1 MSQQDWFEQNAP
13 KQTASP
19 DAGDWFAANAP
30 ADIPT
35 QQAAPQSAVGQLFDS
50 SKPLADRF
58 RTADIALSGLGVN
71 LAKGAIKKMAE
82 PAATIAG
89 GLNKLPWLGELLAPS
104 QGVSAFKQAVQP
116 SNTAQTV
123 GGIGEQA
130 GEMAVT
136 GAPLRAGAEAIAAKL
151 PFLAKYFAPVARIG
165 AEALNTG
172 MSAAAHGQP
181 VGTSA
186 GIGAAGGA
194 VGEAFDALAPT
205 LDNKALGI
213 AGKDTRYGQTPAQA
227 ILDNTSG
234 IRPATIARQAGQR
247 ASSLTR
253 QMESGIADA
262 TQRTASGQAGM
273 ISTDSAHQVL
283 DNALANAPRNA
294 TTYKDKISSLRDLL
308 SFDAPGTVGPAR
320 RDFTP
325 DEILEMK
332 RGINKEISSW
342 DSTAR
347 KSVTPV
353 TKQLYRALDS
363 QLDAAAPGN
372 AELNQQIGS
381 LITGSKRAEAT
392 AGRRSGVVTQLLS
405 RGVPATAGGALGYS
419 QGGPKGAAVGA
430 AGGALLATPAG
441 QMALARLLNAGLP
454 EILARGLVSSG
465 FGQEVQGSR

>member
-1 MSQQDWFEQNAP
+1 MAQQQDWFEQNAP
-13 KQTASP
+13 QQAASP
-19 DAGDWFAANAP
+19 AAGDWFAANAP
-30 ADIPT
+30 GDIQT

-58 RTADIALSGLGVN
+58 RTADIALSGTGVN

-82 PAATIAG
+82 PAATLAG

-136 GAPLRAGAEAIAAKL
+136 GAPLRAGAEALAAKL

-181 VGTSA
+181 IGTSA

-194 VGEAFDALAPT
+194 LGEAFDAVAPT
-205 LDNKALGI
+205 FVNKALGI
-213 AGKDTRYGQTPAQA
+213 AGKDMKYGQTPAQA

-234 IRPATIARQAGQR
+234 IRPATIARQAGQK

-262 TQRTASGQAGM
+262 TQQTVSGQAGM
-273 ISTDSAHQVL
+273 ISTDPAHQVL
-283 DNALANAPRNA
+283 DDALASAPRNA
-294 TTYKDKISSLRDLL
+294 TTYKDKVSSLRDLL
-308 SFDAPGTVGPAR
+308 SLDDTGR
-320 RDFTP
+320 REFTP

-332 RGINKEISSW
+332 RGIGKEISSW

-347 KSVTPV
+347 RNVTPV
-353 TKQLYRALDS
+353 TKQLYRSLDS

-381 LITGSKRAEAT
+381 LITGSKRADAT

-430 AGGALLATPAG
+430 AAGTLLATPAG

-465 FGQEVQGSR
+465 FGQDVQPTTP